1 MSKSLILL
9 TYFFKNVSLF
19 ACFID
24 LCVLP
29 YMYNNKQ
36 KDYYNMNT
44 NKDFDNMRNQ
54 VKKKLDDVLNL
65 IQTFDEKN
73 NQNLSEDMN
82 YKVEAIVDSLDDNYE
97 INN

>member
-1 MSKSLILL
+1 MA
-9 TYFFKNVSLF
+9 LF
-19 ACFID
+19 ACFVD
-24 LCVLP
+24 FYMLY

>member
-1 MSKSLILL
+1 
-9 TYFFKNVSLF
+9 
-19 ACFID
+19 
-24 LCVLP
+24 
-29 YMYNNKQ
+29 
-36 KDYYNMNT
+36 
-44 NKDFDNMRNQ
+44 MRNQ